1 MTRKSE
7 PSRRHHRPSWLQS
20 DLGLGR
26 DNALLFWGHAIWGLG
41 FSLQIAIWPLFIEHL
56 GARPGQIGFV
66 IGAGALVRTVLALPA
81 GALADRGSLK
91 KLIVSMMAVPTLGAL
106 VLTQATSWWHAIIGA
121 ILMEFSGLAVPAVSA
136 YIAAASTPAGRTRA
150 YTYIFNL
157 SIALGM
163 LVGPGLGGWLAERFG
178 FHIVYFCSALCFA
191 AGVLPLLAITDR
203 RTSTSVDAEAASA
216 IPAGAEPARIRD
228 LFGNRAVQ
236 LVLAFHLLVPMI
248 YVGSTLLPN
257 FLHDQR
263 NLSLGTIGLLGSL
276 GSAAALVFALLVSH
290 WRPLSQPFAGMG
302 VTLAMV
308 TVAYALFIVT
318 GNIALIAIAYMLR
331 YSFSA
336 IWSLI
341 AAALADVTPERLRG
355 RAYGIGEVSIGIGDA
370 AAPIGAGLLYGVW
383 HPLPFF
389 VALVIA
395 APLSVVAWLTHRQRQ
410 RAPAQSL
417 VASASSE

>member
-1 MTRKSE
+1 MTRKNE
-7 PSRRHHRPSWLQS
+7 TSRRQHRPSWLRS

-26 DNALLFWGHAIWGLG
+26 DNALLFWAHAIWGMG
-41 FSLQIAIWPLFIEHL
+41 FSLQIAIWPLFIENL

-66 IGAGALVRTVLALPA
+66 IGAGALVRTALALPA

-91 KLIVSMMAVPTLGAL
+91 RLIVLLMAVPTLGAL
-106 VLTQATSWWHAIIGA
+106 FLTQATVWWHAIIGA

-136 YIAAASTPAGRTRA
+136 YIAAASTPQGRTRA

-163 LVGPGLGGWLAERFG
+163 LVGPGVGGWMAEQFG
-178 FHIVYFCSALCFA
+178 FHVVYFFSALCFGL
-191 AGVLPLLAITDR
+191 GVLPLLAISDR
-203 RTSTSVDAEAASA
+203 RSSPATEAEPDLAATTEAA
-216 IPAGAEPARIRD
+216 PAGIRD

-263 NLSLGTIGLLGSL
+263 DLSLGTIGLLGSL

-308 TVAYALFIVT
+308 TVSYALFIVT

-336 IWSLI
+336 IWSLM

-370 AAPIGAGLLYGVW
+370 AAPIGAGLLYGAW

-395 APLSVVAWLTHRQRQ
+395 GPLSVVAWLTHRQRQ
-410 RAPAQSL
+410 RTTTPALAMTSD
-417 VASASSE
+417 